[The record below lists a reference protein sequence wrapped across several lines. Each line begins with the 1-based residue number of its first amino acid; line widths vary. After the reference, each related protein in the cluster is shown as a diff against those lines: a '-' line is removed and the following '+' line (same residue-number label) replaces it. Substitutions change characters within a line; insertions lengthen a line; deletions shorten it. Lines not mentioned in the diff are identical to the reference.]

1 MGKVFGG
8 YSVYFFP
15 GMLGL
20 TVMFTA
26 IFSSISLI
34 EDRNSGFLQA
44 VLVSKA
50 SRSSIVVG
58 KVLAGAMQAFCQSGI
73 LVLLAPTLGIDL
85 TVESLALVFL
95 NLAALSLFLS
105 TIGFLSA
112 WRFNSVQS
120 FHSVM
125 NVFLFPMWLLS
136 GALFPKE
143 GALTWMQWLMN
154 LNPMY
159 FGLEGLR
166 LAFFS
171 GEISIRSLLP
181 VIGMGI
187 LSVLLVGVSS
197 WAVSSTKGGRS

>member
-1 MGKVFGG
+1 
-8 YSVYFFP
+8 
-15 GMLGL
+15 
-20 TVMFTA
+20 
-26 IFSSISLI
+26 
-34 EDRNSGFLQA
+34 
-44 VLVSKA
+44 
-50 SRSSIVVG
+50 
-58 KVLAGAMQAFCQSGI
+58 
-73 LVLLAPTLGIDL
+73 
-85 TVESLALVFL
+85 
-95 NLAALSLFLS
+95 
-105 TIGFLSA
+105 
-112 WRFNSVQS
+112 
-120 FHSVM
+120 M